1 MASSVRDLPLHD
13 RVGGREGGTMSD
25 LLERQLYTV
34 GEAARLLRLPSSK
47 LRRWLEGFTTN
58 GRFYE
63 PVIRPAPTGSDVV
76 TWAEFVEAGFLREY
90 RARRVSLQYLRPVID
105 EMRKEFKVRYP
116 LAHFKPLVDIPSRQL
131 VLGIQQATHLDDDLA
146 LLVRLPSGQ
155 LQWAAAVQ
163 AFIDKVEFDAEGVV
177 ERMHPLGKA
186 SPVIIDPEV
195 TFGVPQVKG
204 IRTEIIAETYAEAG
218 SWERVARD
226 WHLSVED
233 VQAALQWELTS
244 RKAA

>member
-1 MASSVRDLPLHD
+1 M
-13 RVGGREGGTMSD
+13 
-25 LLERQLYTV
+25 
-34 GEAARLLRLPSSK
+34 
-47 LRRWLEGFTTN
+47 
-58 GRFYE
+58 
-63 PVIRPAPTGSDVV
+63 

-90 RARRVSLQYLRPVID
+90 RAKRVSLQYLRPVID
-105 EMRKEFKVRYP
+105 EMRKQFKVTYP
-116 LAHFKPLVDIPSRQL
+116 LAHFKPLVDTSSRQL
-131 VLGIQQATHLDDDLA
+131 VLGIQQAAHLEDELA

-163 AFIDKVEFDAEGVV
+163 AFIDKVEFDAEGIA
-177 ERMHPLGKA
+177 ERMRPLGKA
-186 SPVIIDPEV
+186 SPVVIDPDV

-218 SWERVARD
+218 SWERVADD
-226 WHLSVED
+226 WHLSVQD

>member
-1 MASSVRDLPLHD
+1 M
-13 RVGGREGGTMSD
+13 TD

-34 GEAARLLRLPSSK
+34 GEAARLLMLPSST
-47 LRRWLEGFTTN
+47 LRRWLEGFTIG
-58 GRFYE
+58 GRTYD
-63 PVIRPAPTGSDVV
+63 PVIRPAPTGSDIV

-90 RARRVSLQYLRPVID
+90 RAKRVSLQYLRPVIE
-105 EMRKEFKVRYP
+105 EMRKQFKVPYP
-116 LAHFKPLVDIPSRQL
+116 LAHFKPLVDTSSRNL
-131 VLGIQQATHLDDDLA
+131 WPIYEEILEDELA

-163 AFIDKVEFDAEGVV
+163 AFIDKVEFDAEGIA
-177 ERMHPLGKA
+177 ERMRPLGKA
-186 SPVIIDPEV
+186 SPVVIDPEV

-218 SWERVARD
+218 SWERVADD

>member
-1 MASSVRDLPLHD
+1 MTDV
-13 RVGGREGGTMSD
+13 
-25 LLERQLYTV
+25 LERQLYTV

-47 LRRWLEGFTTN
+47 LRRWLEGFTAS

-63 PVIRPAPTGSDVV
+63 PVIRPEPTGSDIV

-90 RARRVSLQYLRPVID
+90 RDKRVSLQYLRPVID
-105 EMRKEFKVRYP
+105 EMRKQFKVRYP
-116 LAHFKPLVDIPSRQL
+116 LAHFKPLVDTSSRQL
-131 VLGIQQATHLDDDLA
+131 VLGIQQAAHLEDDLA

-163 AFIDKVEFDAEGVV
+163 AFLDKVEFDAEGIA
-177 ERMHPLGKA
+177 ERMRPLGKA
-186 SPVIIDPEV
+186 SPVVIDPEV

-204 IRTEIIAETYAEAG
+204 IRTEVIAESYAETG
-218 SWERVARD
+218 LWERVAHD
-226 WHLSVED
+226 WHLSVDD

>member
-1 MASSVRDLPLHD
+1 
-13 RVGGREGGTMSD
+13 MSD

-34 GEAARLLRLPSSK
+34 GEAARLLRLPSST
-47 LRRWLEGFTTN
+47 LRRWLEGFTLG
-58 GRFYE
+58 GRSYD
-63 PVIRPAPTGSDVV
+63 PVIRPAPTGSDIV

-90 RARRVSLQYLRPVID
+90 RAKRVSLQYLRPVID
-105 EMRKEFKVRYP
+105 EMRKQFKVTYP
-116 LAHFKPLVDIPSRQL
+116 LAHFKPLVDTSSRQL
-131 VLGIQQATHLDDDLA
+131 VLGIQQAAHLEDELA

-163 AFIDKVEFDAEGVV
+163 AFIDKVEFDAEGIA

-186 SPVIIDPEV
+186 SPVVIDPDV

-218 SWERVARD
+218 SWERVADD
-226 WHLSVED
+226 WNLSVQD